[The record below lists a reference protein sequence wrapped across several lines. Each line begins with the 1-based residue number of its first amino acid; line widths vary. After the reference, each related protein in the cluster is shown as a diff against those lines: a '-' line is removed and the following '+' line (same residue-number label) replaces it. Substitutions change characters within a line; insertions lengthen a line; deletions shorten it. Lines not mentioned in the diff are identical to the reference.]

1 MKHNSNFIKWSPV
14 FWVAVTLSMFNM
26 PQLWAA
32 DTDVSRE
39 SASVE
44 EAKQQL
50 MDQMLKDTESVLQ
63 PAAPEP
69 VVTEPEERP
78 SSIKAALGESFTV
91 KKIKFLG
98 NSSIS
103 DAELEAMTQ
112 NLINQPIQFQDIE
125 DSLKKIKQQYRVK
138 GYIAAYAYVPPQEIK
153 EDTLKIDVLEGRIDK
168 VSLAGQKY
176 FSEAALRDRI
186 RLAPG
191 EVLTYESL
199 RSSLARLS
207 KHRDV
212 KAKAVL
218 EAGESLGTTHVKI
231 NVEDKAPYH
240 LGGEVNNFG
249 TKNTGTYRYGV
260 NGSHT
265 NLTGHMDELR
275 TRWQFGDDVLG
286 ATAGYDFP
294 ILPKTDTHMGYQ
306 YSMTDVKVG
315 GAFRALRTEGDSAT
329 HTVYV
334 TQPLYEKEKLN
345 IDGRL
350 SFDSKESKN
359 FILGDQR
366 SHDQLSVLSPSLTL
380 DWTEKEHRTLSGQ
393 TLAFG
398 LDDFLGSMPKTSR
411 TSSRVGAGGQFF
423 AYKGNLIHAHKLPWD
438 LTGIVRG
445 NWQLTGDP
453 LPPSEQISTGGANS
467 VRGYQESEYLGD
479 FGGYMNID
487 ILIPA
492 FFVPAD
498 WKLPYFQETL
508 AKQLQVVTFMDMSY
522 AGLKKPQVGE
532 FKERSLSSLGTG
544 LRFRIK
550 EGWVGK
556 FEWGF
561 PTGDGPLDHRAS
573 AYHFTVSYD
582 MF

>member
-1 MKHNSNFIKWSPV
+1 MKHKLLPPHCLSILFAMAFVLLFSSSVVW
-14 FWVAVTLSMFNM
+14 AV
-26 PQLWAA
+26 
-32 DTDVSRE
+32 DTDTSRDSAMVEATKQELLDLLTKE
-39 SASVE
+39 SASVLE
-44 EAKQQL
+44 PLE
-50 MDQMLKDTESVLQ
+50 
-63 PAAPEP
+63 PEP
-69 VVTEPEERP
+69 VFQEPEERP
-78 SSIKAALGESFTV
+78 SSLKAAMGESFTV

-98 NSSIS
+98 NSSIKS
-103 DAELEAMTQ
+103 AELEALTQ
-112 NLINQPIQFQDIE
+112 NLLDQPIQFSDIE
-125 DSLKKIKQQYRVK
+125 ASLKKIKQQYRVK
-138 GYIAAYAYVPPQEIK
+138 GYIAAYAYVPPQEITD
-153 EDTLKIDVLEGRIDK
+153 DTLKIDVLEGRIDK
-168 VSLAGQKY
+168 VSIAGQRY
-176 FSEAALRDRI
+176 FSEATLKNAI

-199 RSSLARLS
+199 RSSLSRLS
-207 KHRDV
+207 RHRDI

-240 LGGEVNNFG
+240 IGGEVNNFG

-260 NGSHT
+260 NASHT
-265 NLTGHMDELR
+265 NITGHMDELK

-286 ATAGYDFP
+286 ATVGYE
-294 ILPKTDTHMGYQ
+294 LPVLPRSGTRLGYQ

-315 GAFRALRTEGDSAT
+315 GAFAALQTEGNAAI
-329 HTVYV
+329 HTVYA

-350 SFDSKESKN
+350 SFDSKESEN
-359 FILGDQR
+359 NILGDQR
-366 SHDQLSVLSPSLTL
+366 SHDQLSILSPSLTF

-398 LDDFLGSMPKTSR
+398 LDDFLGSMPKTSP

-423 AYKGNLIHAHKLPWD
+423 AYKGNLIHARKLPYD
-438 LTGIVRG
+438 LTGILRS

-453 LPPSEQISTGGANS
+453 LPPSEQISVGGANS

-479 FGGYMNID
+479 YGGYVNMD

-492 FFVPAD
+492 FFIPAD
-498 WKLPYFQETL
+498 WQLPYFQEPL
-508 AKQLQVVTFMDMSY
+508 SKQLQVVAFADMGY

-532 FKERSLSSLGTG
+532 FKDRSLSSLGTG

-561 PTGDGPLDHRAS
+561 PIGDGPIDHRAS

-582 MF
+582 LF